1 MISPTSAMTS
11 DDELSRFVR
20 DALSKGIA
28 RGQIEDAL
36 GSAGWQPTQIS
47 EALKNFAD
55 IEFPVPVPRPKTQVS
70 ARDAFVYLLLFT
82 TLYISAF
89 NLGRLLFQFI
99 ELAFPAATDPE
110 GLVLIARENIR
121 WAVASIVIAFPVFLY
136 MSRRVNMAVARD
148 PVRRDS
154 GVRKWLTYL
163 TLFVAAGVI
172 IGDLIALVYSFLSG
186 ELTIRFVLKV
196 LTIGLIAG
204 AIFGYYL
211 RDVRSGSEDS

>member
-1 MISPTSAMTS
+1 MAS
-11 DDELSRFVR
+11 DDGLIRFVR
-20 DALSKGIA
+20 EALS
-28 RGQIEDAL
+28 RGMTREQIEQAL
-36 GSAGWQPTQIS
+36 DRAGWQSAQIK
-47 EALKNFAD
+47 EALRSFAD
-55 IEFPVPVPRPKTQVS
+55 IEFPVPVPRPRTHLS

-110 GLVLIARENIR
+110 GYELMARENIR
-121 WAVASIVIAFPVFLY
+121 WAVASLVIAFPVFLF
-136 MSRRVNMAVARD
+136 MSRRVSQTASRD
-148 PVRRDS
+148 PIERDS

-163 TLFVAAGVI
+163 TLFIAAGVI

-186 ELTIRFVLKV
+186 ELTVRFLLKV

-211 RDVRSGSEDS
+211 RDVRTGQEES